1 MFDKFREEC
10 GVFGIYGNE
19 EASRLAYLG
28 LYALQHRGQESAGIV
43 SSDGEKLYAERGMGY
58 VSDIFH
64 EDELARLTGRTAIG
78 HVRYSTAGKVSI
90 NEAQPF
96 AVKCA
101 FGALALCH
109 NGNLPDA
116 AEARQQLEAD
126 GAIFSSTSDTEVVL
140 HRIARSRAGNLP
152 DAIIEALKNEDGAF
166 SMLFA
171 TPTSLIA
178 VRDPRGFRPLCMG
191 DLDGATVF
199 ASETCAFDLIGAR
212 YVRDVEPGELIVV
225 DEKGV
230 HSQRPFVEKKH
241 THCIFEHVYFSRPDS
256 IVFGRSVNKSRHLL
270 GRYLARECPA
280 AADIVVPVPD
290 SGVAA
295 AIGYA
300 AESGLKFRFGL
311 VRNHYIGRTFIEP
324 RSQIRHFGVKIKLNP
339 VRDLIE
345 GKRVVLL
352 DDSIVRGTTS
362 QKIVKMVREAGAK
375 EVHMRISCPP
385 TISPC
390 YYGVDT
396 PTRAELIAAQQS
408 IEEIR
413 QFIGA
418 DTLGYLSLRGLL
430 EAVGDPADERFCTAC
445 YTGRYP
451 TLIKASSTQ
460 TVEVDRQ
467 LEVVS

>member
-10 GVFGIYGNE
+10 GVFGIYGHE

-28 LYALQHRGQESAGIV
+28 LYSLQHRGQESAGIV
-43 SSDGEKLYAERGMGY
+43 SSDGKQLYAERGMGH
-58 VSDIFH
+58 VSDIFQ
-64 EDELARLTGRTAIG
+64 EDELSRLSGRLAIG

-96 AVKCA
+96 VVKCA
-101 FGALALCH
+101 YGQIALCH

-116 AEARQQLEAD
+116 SDARKQLESE

-140 HRIARSRAGNLP
+140 HRIARSRTGNLV
-152 DAIIEALKNEDGAF
+152 DAIIDALKDDEGAF

-171 TPTSLIA
+171 TPTGLIA
-178 VRDPRGFRPLCMG
+178 ARDARGFRPLCLG
-191 DLDGATVF
+191 ELDGATVF

-212 YVRDVEPGELIVV
+212 YIRDVEPGEVVVV
-225 DEKGV
+225 DQSGVKSLHPFAEK
-230 HSQRPFVEKKH
+230 QH

-280 AADIVVPVPD
+280 DADIVVPVPD

-295 AIGYA
+295 SIGYA

-311 VRNHYIGRTFIEP
+311 VRNHYVGRTFIEP

-362 QKIVKMVREAGAK
+362 QKIVKMVRDAGAR

-396 PTRAELIAAQQS
+396 PTREELIAAQQS
-408 IEEIR
+408 IEDIR
-413 QFIGA
+413 AFIGA
-418 DTLGYLSLRGLL
+418 DSLGYLSLKGLL
-430 EAVGDPADERFCTAC
+430 EAVGDPAGGRHCTAC

-451 TLIKASSTQ
+451 TQLRG
-460 TVEVDRQ
+460 VDRQ
-467 LEVVS
+467 SADTHDRLETVG